1 MKKKFMKSLA
11 CSLLFSFMLT
21 IPAEATYNAE
31 DNNNQEQVNTKEE
44 HLIDN
49 ADSEEN
55 IVDTNDQPPQVP
67 NLDSD
72 SEEITSPDEEQFPDT
87 SEPSNVPDNNG
98 DDTRVDPES
107 KPEEVLPG
115 EKPETNSNPAE
126 SEPSLLA
133 TSGTWVQDQY
143 GYWYRHSD
151 GSYTT
156 NGWEFID
163 GYWYY
168 FGSQGY
174 RVTGWQ
180 WIDNE
185 WYCFDSSGKMR
196 KGWYTEGGNKYY
208 LDSSSGVMA
217 RGWTWI
223 VSEWYYFNSSGI
235 MQKGW
240 YSESGKKYY
249 LDSSTGVM
257 ARGWTWIV
265 SEWYY
270 FNSSGVMQTGWFS
283 ENNNWY
289 YLDPNSGIM
298 ARGWK
303 WIGTAWFYFDS
314 SGVMQT
320 GWLADNGK
328 WYYLNSFG
336 GMVKGWHKTSCQ
348 GYYYNRPYWNFFNES
363 GEFVT
368 DSSSEG
374 CSHGYSNFKEHRFTK
389 SLSNLKYYTGCSAM
403 QNGEIDYAINGWNK
417 ISYVNITEVTS
428 SNSADIVIVSE
439 KISNPTYSA
448 LTALYWNNSWS
459 SSAPGANWSKAQITL
474 SNEYGIRGKETVAHE
489 LGHVLG
495 LAHRISDK
503 TSLMYFEGAPSGIVS
518 PRDLD
523 QRVLNHTYGY

>member
-1 MKKKFMKSLA
+1 MKGENMRKRIMKSLA
-11 CSLLFSFMLT
+11 CSLLFSIMIT
-21 IPAEATYNAE
+21 VPAEAAYNLE
-31 DNNNQEQVNTKEE
+31 GSNQEQ
-44 HLIDN
+44 
-49 ADSEEN
+49 AEEN
-55 IVDTNDQPPQVP
+55 TI
-67 NLDSD
+67 DSAEKNENISDAGDPVLIPEQDND
-72 SEEITSPDEEQFPDT
+72 SEEIILPEEQLPDVDEIQEGPT
-87 SEPSNVPDNNG
+87 SNEGETDINTEKNPEEETASA
-98 DDTRVDPES
+98 PES
-107 KPEEVLPG
+107 AG
-115 EKPETNSNPAE
+115 

-133 TSGTWVQDQY
+133 SEGTWIQDQY

-185 WYCFDSSGKMR
+185 WYCMDSNGRMR
-196 KGWYTEGGNKYY
+196 KGWYTEGGNQYY

-223 VSEWYYFNSSGI
+223 VSEWYYFNSSGV

-240 YSESGKKYY
+240 YSEGGKRYY

-270 FNSSGVMQTGWFS
+270 FNSSGIMQTGWFK
-283 ENNNWY
+283 ENGNWY
-289 YLDPNSGIM
+289 FLDSNGVM

-303 WIGTAWFYFDS
+303 WVDTAWYYFNS

-328 WYYLNSFG
+328 WYYLNGSG
-336 GMVKGWHKTSCQ
+336 AMVKGWQYLSYPGVNLDQ
-348 GYYYNRPYWNFFNES
+348 PYMNFFNES

-368 DSSSEG
+368 DSDLQG
-374 CSHGYSNFKEHRFTK
+374 CSHGYATFGDNRFTTA
-389 SLSNLKYYTGCSAM
+389 LTTLKYYYSSFSSAM
-403 QNGEIDYAINGWNK
+403 
-417 ISYVNITEVTS
+417 IS
-428 SNSADIVIVSE
+428 DIQKGVR
-439 KISNPTYSA
+439 N
-448 LTALYWNNSWS
+448 WNNYSEVQIS
-459 SSAPGANWSKAQITL
+459 RASSAVSAHILFQPTVFEDEYTGATTDWFVNSQWAFPTTDWTKARIL
-474 SNEYGIRGKETVAHE
+474 IEEGKAVQYVTVSHE
-489 LGHVLG
+489 LGHAFG
-495 LAHRISDK
+495 LTHRITERNSIMCQS
-503 TSLMYFEGAPSGIVS
+503 TNRRVS
-518 PRDLD
+518 TQPEQIDIN
-523 QRVLNHTYGY
+523 VINHIY